1 MEGSSLKTIVFTGG
15 GSAGH
20 VTVNLALIPLFLADG
35 WSVHY
40 IGSEQGIEQQLVSA
54 LSGVTYHAVAT
65 GKLRRYFSWKNASDP
80 LRVVRGAW
88 QALRVLRAVRPRV
101 VFSKGGFVSVPVV
114 TAAWLLRV
122 PVVLHESDL
131 TPGLAN
137 RMCIPMATRVL
148 TTFAETLTHLPA
160 RRSACVGA
168 VVRPD
173 LLTGDAAAGRRLC
186 GFDGARP
193 VVLVSGGSLGSTELN
208 RLVRACLQDLLT
220 DFQVVHICG
229 RGQRVEALA
238 QASYCQFEFVTT
250 ELPALVAAADIVVS
264 RAGANA
270 LHEFLALKKPMLV
283 IPLPLSASRGDQ
295 IANAQSFAQRGLCE
309 VLAQEEATPELLAA
323 RIRRLYERRAVVR
336 DRMAQAQL
344 AGDAVERVRGEI
356 VAVARA

>member
-1 MEGSSLKTIVFTGG
+1 MFTGG

-20 VTVNLALIPLFLADG
+20 VTINLALIPLFLEDG

-40 IGSEQGIEQQLVSA
+40 IGSQTGIEQQLVA
-54 LSGVTYHAVAT
+54 AVPAVTYHAVAT

-88 QALRVLRAVRPRV
+88 QTLRVLRDLRPNV

-114 TAAWLLRV
+114 TAAWLSRI

-137 RMCIPMATRVL
+137 RLCIPMATRVL
-148 TTFAETLTHLPA
+148 TTFAETLAHLPD
-160 RRSACVGA
+160 RRSICVGA

-173 LLTGDAAAGRRLC
+173 LFAGDAAAGRRLC
-186 GFDGARP
+186 GFDALRP
-193 VVLVSGGSLGSTELN
+193 VLMVSGGSLGSTELN
-208 RLVRACLQDLLT
+208 RLLRGCLEDLRT

-229 RGQRVEALA
+229 SGQRLEEL
-238 QASYCQFEFVTT
+238 SGPGYCQFEFVTK
-250 ELPALVAAADIVVS
+250 ELPDLIAAADIVVS

-270 LHEFLALKKPMLV
+270 LHEFLAVKKPMLV

-295 IANAQSFAQRGLCE
+295 IANAQAFAKRGLCE
-309 VLAQEEATPELLAA
+309 VLMQEEATPEVLAE
-323 RIRRLYERRAVVR
+323 RIRRLYARRAVVR
-336 DRMAQAQL
+336 DRMQQAQVD
-344 AGDAVERVRGEI
+344 GDAIERVRSEI
-356 VAVARA
+356 VAVART